1 MEDLLNVCDRAVE
14 SALSV
19 VADAAEAYA
28 VRGKSVD
35 VELQKNDI
43 QIAKTMS
50 TDGLGIRVF
59 RNGSLGFGFVN
70 SFDEAGVR
78 ESAERAVG
86 IAAAAPS
93 DEYNG
98 LPEPTPIEYVDG
110 IYDGRA
116 PSFGVDEAVEQ
127 AVAMLR
133 AALDYD
139 PRVTVDAGGLAVGYG
154 ARAIATS
161 RGVRAVEDGS
171 TFYCLIMGMARDGGT
186 VSSFDYQ
193 FDGTRSIS
201 GVDPV
206 AVATKFARNVVDSL
220 GAVKGES
227 FKGTVVLSPKSAAEI
242 ISYPFG
248 FSIQAS
254 SVQKETSKLA
264 GKIGE
269 RIASEHITIVDDS
282 TLADGFASQSFD
294 REGLAPHPLSLIEA
308 GVLRNYLYD
317 TYTAR
322 KEGRASTGH
331 ASGGAG
337 GVPSIST
344 TNIVWSAGGS
354 SLDDIISG
362 IDKGVLVTR
371 YSGNVDPVSGDF
383 SGSVKGGRMIRGGK
397 LAEPLCGT
405 MIAGNT
411 FDLLP
416 SITAVSSERERLF
429 SELLPYVRMDGV
441 TVTSG

>member
-1 MEDLLNVCDRAVE
+1 MEDLLQVCDAAVDVAIGAGADEAE
-14 SALSV
+14 S
-19 VADAAEAYA
+19 YA

-43 QIAKTMS
+43 QIAKSMG

-59 RNGSLGFGFVN
+59 KNNSLGFAFVN
-70 SFDEAGVR
+70 SFEEAGIG
-78 ESAERAVG
+78 ESVERAIG
-86 IAAAAPS
+86 IATAAPS

-98 LPEPTPIEYVDG
+98 LPDPEPIELLKG
-110 IYDGRA
+110 IYDERA
-116 PSFGVDEAVEQ
+116 PSYGVEEAVEQ
-127 AVAMLR
+127 AIAMLR
-133 AALDYD
+133 AARDFD
-139 PRVTVDAGGLAVGYG
+139 PRVTVDAGGLALGYG
-154 ARAIATS
+154 TRAVSTS
-161 RGVRAVEDGS
+161 RGVRAAERGS
-171 TFYCLIMGMARDGGT
+171 TFYCLIMGMAKDGGA

-193 FDGTRSIS
+193 FDGTRSIA
-201 GVDPV
+201 GVDPI

-227 FKGTVVLSPKSAAEI
+227 FRGSVVLSPKSVAEI
-242 ISYPFG
+242 ISYPFA

-269 RIASEHITIVDDS
+269 KIASERITVVDDS
-282 TLADGFASQSFD
+282 TLTDGFASLSFD
-294 REGLAPHPLSLIEA
+294 REGIAPRVLPLIEA
-308 GVLRNYLYD
+308 GVLKNYLYD

-344 TNIVWSAGGS
+344 TNVVWSPGDA
-354 SLDDIISG
+354 SLDDIVSG
-362 IDKGVLVTR
+362 IDQGVLVMR

-416 SITAVSSERERLF
+416 AITAVSSERERLF

-441 TVTSG
+441 AVTSG